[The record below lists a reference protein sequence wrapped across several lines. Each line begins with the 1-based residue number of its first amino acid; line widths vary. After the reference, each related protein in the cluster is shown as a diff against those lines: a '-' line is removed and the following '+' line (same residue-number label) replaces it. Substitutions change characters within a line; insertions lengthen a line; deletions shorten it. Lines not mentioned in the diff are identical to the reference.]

1 MKQIVVDITDAIIIM
16 VLILLII
23 FLYNH
28 IDGLKENV
36 ESKINNTIQTLAENG
51 FSNKITSKGSLIKDK
66 EKLEDSGISGEDYRV
81 NTTLYPYFEQLS
93 SSEKKIYKQIYAN
106 ALEMKTTFVPVVSI
120 KVDRVKDV
128 FESVYDDHPEL
139 FWLNTGYSY
148 LYTNDDNCVQ
158 ITLSFNETANYI
170 DSAKKDFETNAQAII
185 SGATRYNSDFEKEKY
200 VHDAILKKVT
210 YDTGASINQ
219 SAYSALVNGRSV
231 CAGYARAFQYIMI
244 KLGIPT
250 YYVSGYAK
258 EDHAWNIVYL
268 NDGYYNVDLTWDDQR
283 YIIYDYFNVPDSEFN
298 TSHTRIGLSKTL
310 PTCSGSKYVY
320 DGSSSGDVST
330 VFEEAYAN

>member
-1 MKQIVVDITDAIIIM
+1 MKQIVIDVTDAIIIM
-16 VLILLII
+16 VLVLLII

-36 ESKINNTIQTLAENG
+36 ESKINNTIQTLSENG

-66 EKLEDSGISGEDYRV
+66 EKLEDSGISGENYRV
-81 NTTLYPYFEQLS
+81 NTALYPYFEQLS
-93 SSEKKIYKQIYAN
+93 SSEKKVYKQIYAN
-106 ALEMKTTFVPVVSI
+106 ALEMKTTFVPVVNI

-148 LYTNDDNCVQ
+148 LYTNDENCVQ

-170 DSAKKDFETNAQAII
+170 ETAKKDFENNAQAII
-185 SGATRYNSDFEKEKY
+185 SGATRYSSDFEKEKY
-200 VHDAILKKVT
+200 VHDAIIKKVT
-210 YDTGASINQ
+210 YDTGAAINQ

-268 NDGYYNVDLTWDDQR
+268 SDGYYNVDLTWDDQR
-283 YIIYDYFNVPDSEFN
+283 YTIYDYFNVPDSTFN
-298 TSHTRIGLSKTL
+298 TSHTRTGLSKTL
-310 PTCSGSKYVY
+310 PPCNGSKYVY
-320 DGSSSGDVST
+320 DGSDSGEATT
-330 VFEEAYAN
+330 VFEESYA